1 MAIMVIETKNLTRRF
16 GKHVSVKNIDL
27 QVPKGE
33 IYGFLGPNGA
43 GKTTTIRM
51 LLGLIRPTSGEIRI
65 FDESLD
71 GHEMSI
77 LQKIGSLVEAPSYY
91 AHLSGFQNLKIIT
104 TMLGLSERR
113 IGEVLDIVRL
123 SKDARRPVKGY
134 SLGMRQRLGIAMAL
148 IGSPELL
155 ILDEPTNGLD
165 PAGIQEIREL
175 ITRLPHDYGVTVLVS
190 SHMLSEVEQMAT
202 HVGIIHQGELIF
214 QDSLHALTARSMPQ
228 LRIETDDS
236 QSAASSLQQLGW
248 KAQTDDDTVV
258 IPTVDRPQSAMAV
271 EALVRQGYPVYRVNE
286 SRKTLE
292 DIFLELTGKGQ
303 SL

>member
-1 MAIMVIETKNLTRRF
+1 MATMVIETKNLTRRF

-165 PAGIQEIREL
+165 PAGIQEIRDL

-236 QSAASSLQQLGW
+236 QSAASLLQQLGW

-258 IPTVDRPQSAMAV
+258 IPTVDRPQSAMVV

>member
-1 MAIMVIETKNLTRRF
+1 MATMVIETKSLTRRF
-16 GKHVSVKNIDL
+16 GKHLSVKNIDL

-91 AHLSGFQNLKIIT
+91 AHLSGFQNLKIMT

-165 PAGIQEIREL
+165 PAGIQEIRDL

-236 QSAASSLQQLGW
+236 QSAASLLQQLGW